1 MDAPR
6 LSFSP
11 NPALSAS
18 LRRLGE
24 ATSTLLQESMSSG
37 VNMVSRAGQV
47 ADAAAS
53 VPASASRTTGSVR
66 EVPCCPPTE
75 TCPPYCL
82 IEITRRAHPGEM
94 ILVPFRVRNASGQPK
109 TYHFGVRPMVDEHQ
123 NPAPSQPT
131 LDKLSATINPHQAV
145 LVEMKLDLRAGGYQ
159 AGQQYEATIVV
170 REKEINQNICFRL
183 LLDPFTGVPEATPL
197 DEQELKTHFV
207 SWHYHFYCDEQPAR
221 VTFTQPPL
229 DVEPAKVKKKAV
241 KK

>member
-24 ATSTLLQESMSSG
+24 AATGLLQESMSSG
-37 VNMVSRAGQV
+37 VNVASRAGQV
-47 ADAAAS
+47 VDAAAS

-66 EVPCCPPTE
+66 KVPCCPPTE

-82 IEITRRAHPGEM
+82 IEITRRAHPGEV
-94 ILVPFRVRNASGQPK
+94 ILVPFRIRNASGQPR
-109 TYHFGVRPMVDEHQ
+109 TYQIGVRPMVDEHQ

-131 LDKLSATINPHQAV
+131 LDQLSATINPHQTV
-145 LVEMKLDLRAGGYQ
+145 LVEMKLDLRAAGYQ

-183 LLDPFTGVPEATPL
+183 LLDPFTGIPEATPL
-197 DEQELKTHFV
+197 DERDLKTHFV

-221 VTFTQPPL
+221 VKVTKQPR
-229 DVEPAKVKKKAV
+229 DVEPVKGREK
-241 KK
+241 